1 MSRHPDPIVRR
12 ILARDRAQAR
22 VKRRVAALLDYIQA
36 NPDARRATDAES
48 RRLDDLLG
56 ESDRLRRRL

>member
-12 ILARDRAQAR
+12 ILAYRRAQAR
-22 VKRRVAALLDYIQA
+22 VERRVAALMAYLDTERMR
-36 NPDARRATDAES
+36 PFDAET

-56 ESDRLRRRL
+56 EADRLRRALT